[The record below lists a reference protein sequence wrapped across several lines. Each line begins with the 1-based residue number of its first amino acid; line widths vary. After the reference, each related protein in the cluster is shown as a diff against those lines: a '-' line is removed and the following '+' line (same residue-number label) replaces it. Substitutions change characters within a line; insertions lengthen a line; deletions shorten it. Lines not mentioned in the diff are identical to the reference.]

1 MQATDRIFGMFLLF
15 QNVDVLSADFEKS
28 HVGRIVSK
36 VVQNRDDLRLTGWLI
51 HESEQELRKNFLLL
65 RLSFLAPHL
74 SINDNRISKITRH
87 SAGHSEAAR
96 LGVHAPLC
104 ISRKLAI

>member
-1 MQATDRIFGMFLLF
+1 MFLLF
-15 QNVDVLSADFEKS
+15 QYFDVLSADFEKS

-36 VVQNRDDLRLTGWLI
+36 VVQNRDDLRLTGWFI

-74 SINDNRISKITRH
+74 SINDNRISKLLNTE
-87 SAGHSEAAR
+87 SATQKAAR
-96 LGVHAPLC
+96 LGVRAPLC
-104 ISRKLAI
+104 ISRKLASEVS